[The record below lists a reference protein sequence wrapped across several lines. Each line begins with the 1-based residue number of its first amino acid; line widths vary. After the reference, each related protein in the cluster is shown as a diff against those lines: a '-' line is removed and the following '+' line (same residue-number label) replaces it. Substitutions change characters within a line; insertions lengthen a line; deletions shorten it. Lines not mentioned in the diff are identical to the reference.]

1 MDREARDPSTREHE
15 FADRLSAAIATRGL
29 TLERIRQHL
38 AARDAQVS
46 TATLSY
52 WSTGR
57 SQPTRGKSLTV
68 LAALEEVLHLP
79 PGHLTEVLP
88 RGNTH
93 PPGSSL
99 GRVEAMREALE
110 RHGIV
115 RNTGWAHLLVHQRY
129 HIGADGAQKGFEQRR
144 LMRAT
149 ASGAQTW
156 AMAMS
161 AQPGEIVCE
170 QSEGCLLSRRF
181 DLGDGLE
188 VFEFSLS
195 RPLEVGEM
203 ALAAYRLAFR
213 NNGDTQTTVGLGLT
227 RPLERLVLEAC
238 FDGELPASLG
248 RTFTEPGGGLA
259 MPIEKPIYLH
269 EGTAQ
274 VAIAHPAPGLHSI
287 AWQW

>member
-29 TLERIRQHL
+29 SLERIRQHL
-38 AARDAQVS
+38 AARGAQVS
-46 TATLSY
+46 TAALSY

-57 SQPTRGKSLTV
+57 SRPTRGKSLTV

-79 PGHLTEVLP
+79 QGHLAEVLS

-115 RNTGWAHLLVHQRY
+115 RNTGWAHLLVHQRF
-129 HIGADGAQKGFEQRR
+129 HIGADGAQKGFEQRQ
-144 LMRAT
+144 LVRAT
-149 ASGAQTW
+149 VSGAQTW

-161 AQPGEIVCE
+161 GEPGDIVCE
-170 QSEGCLLSRRF
+170 EGDGCTLARQF

-188 VFEFSLS
+188 VFEFSLA
-195 RPLEVGEM
+195 RP
-203 ALAAYRLAFR
+203 
-213 NNGDTQTTVGLGLT
+213 
-227 RPLERLVLEAC
+227 
-238 FDGELPASLG
+238 
-248 RTFTEPGGGLA
+248 PGGGRDGHGL
-259 MPIEKPIYLH
+259 L
-269 EGTAQ
+269 
-274 VAIAHPAPGLHSI
+274 PARLP
-287 AWQW
+287 QQR